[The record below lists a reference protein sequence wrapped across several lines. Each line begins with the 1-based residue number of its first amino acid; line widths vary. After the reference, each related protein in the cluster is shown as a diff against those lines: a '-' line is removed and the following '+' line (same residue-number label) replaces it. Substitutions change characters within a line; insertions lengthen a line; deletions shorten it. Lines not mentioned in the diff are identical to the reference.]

1 MGRKAVEK
9 CENVPEYSC
18 SEIRCHILSRSD
30 AGLQRK
36 DMKSISRAA
45 LSASLREHKVRSRIY
60 ESMNLVRGRV

>member
-9 CENVPEYSC
+9 CENVPKYTC

-36 DMKSISRAA
+36 DMKPIRRAA
-45 LSASLREHKVRSRIY
+45 LSALC
-60 ESMNLVRGRV
+60 ESAKYVAVFMNP